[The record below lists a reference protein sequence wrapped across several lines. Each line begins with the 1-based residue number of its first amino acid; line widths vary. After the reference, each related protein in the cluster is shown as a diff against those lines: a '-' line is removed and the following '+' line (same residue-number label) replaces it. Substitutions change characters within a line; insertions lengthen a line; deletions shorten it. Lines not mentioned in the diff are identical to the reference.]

1 MSVKPVSLFFGSKIN
16 SNAAANSE
24 QAQNPVKA
32 FLGDKK
38 AAAIG
43 GVAALAILGTVAA
56 VAIKRHKAPNE
67 IKIALDNLKATNETV
82 NSLVQSVQ
90 KQADEITQYA
100 KKVYGEVTELFEKG
114 EEIAPDGTV
123 LRKITGDD
131 TKKIME
137 EFTQDGEITR
147 KSSFVDNALE
157 NVREGIE
164 ELADG
169 TTKTAKEISFSLSD
183 GKIIDYAESIE
194 ELADGSYRAA
204 KEIEFKEGK
213 VKAYTEGLEAC
224 TDCSYA
230 AQKGIFFEDEAPML
244 YRESYVSFSNGSQK
258 AAREIGFVHNRPNW
272 YIEGNEEFAD
282 GSYKRAKILDSSD
295 NNLDYYCEGYE
306 KFADGSE
313 KIVKE
318 YKLTKEGWQAV
329 IE

>member
-147 KSSFVDNALE
+147 KSFFVDNALE

-213 VKAYTEGLEAC
+213 VKAYTEGLENFENGY
-224 TDCSYA
+224 SYVKRVDFK
-230 AQKGIFFEDEAPML
+230 QGEL
-244 YRESYVSFSNGSQK
+244 TTYREGCENIGGSSYKAHNTIHYRNGMPYTRVEDFE
-258 AAREIGFVHNRPNW
+258 AA
-272 YIEGNEEFAD
+272 EGNWSA
-282 GSYKRAKILDSSD
+282 KR
-295 NNLDYYCEGYE
+295 EYE
-306 KFADGSE
+306 
-313 KIVKE
+313 
-318 YKLTKEGWQAV
+318 LTEEGWQAV